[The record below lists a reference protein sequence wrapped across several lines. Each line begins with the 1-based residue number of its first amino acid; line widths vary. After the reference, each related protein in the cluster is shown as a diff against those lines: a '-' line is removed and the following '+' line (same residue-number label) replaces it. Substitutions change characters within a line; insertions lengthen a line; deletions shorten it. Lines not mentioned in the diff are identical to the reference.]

1 MLKYNQG
8 GVSPW
13 ESAYDVTKVEVLDEK
28 SPSTSMRLAYVS
40 NVRIPL
46 AKLLNSIEKTYDKKN
61 YFLPD
66 SRKNTAFTG
75 NTGQSGSDVSS
86 GGLVRS
92 ALNIPT
98 DTQGVPFDNAKVR
111 KITQSTKNNIIKYNN
126 RDAKIKVVGDIQKDA
141 KKRHS

>member
-1 MLKYNQG
+1 M
-8 GVSPW
+8 
-13 ESAYDVTKVEVLDEK
+13 LDEK

-75 NTGQSGSDVSS
+75 NTGQFSTDASS
-86 GGLVRS
+86 GGLVRNAHRS
-92 ALNIPT
+92 PA
-98 DTQGVPFDNAKVR
+98 DTPGVTSDFAKVQ
-111 KITQSTKNNIIKYNN
+111 KNTQSTKNNIKKKNG
-126 RDAKIKVVGDIQKDA
+126 DSKIHYRRY
-141 KKRHS
+141 KKKKKKATQLSMSKNDWLN

>member
-1 MLKYNQG
+1 
-8 GVSPW
+8 
-13 ESAYDVTKVEVLDEK
+13 
-28 SPSTSMRLAYVS
+28 MRLAYVS

-75 NTGQSGSDVSS
+75 NTGQFSTDASS

-92 ALNIPT
+92 AHRSPA
-98 DTQGVPFDNAKVR
+98 DTPGVSFDAAKVQ
-111 KITQSTKNNIIKYNN
+111 KNTQSTKNNIKKKTEILKY
-126 RDAKIKVVGDIQKDA
+126 ITEDIQTDA
-141 KKRHS
+141 EKRYS